1 MNTKTWIQHKHEPKS
16 NTNPYFNVNMNPRRA
31 WTLHLE
37 EPQHEHDYSLKP
49 EPKGQSKLPN
59 ELIPEVERKSAR

>member
-1 MNTKTWIQHKHEPKS
+1 
-16 NTNPYFNVNMNPRRA
+16 MNPRRA